1 MKRARARRSEA
12 GVSLLELVVSSALMV
27 FVTAV
32 LAELMLLAVTST
44 SRLTN
49 QVDAFNAT
57 KFTIERIKNDIRTA
71 RAIGSSDRQT
81 LTLYLPIFYTDPQN
95 DPASVLFNSG
105 SAENEFNGIPLKGGT
120 PYDTV
125 QYKLEQDSAHPG
137 EYLLKYSL
145 TPGARDFTGEVSY
158 RKEVSPSQTILTGI
172 VGPQDPLVGSDTP
185 EIFSFF
191 LRDRYDPDEGF
202 LGFDYSRTTPNAM
215 DGVRVDIEVKRP
227 KPSEQTDT
235 TTQKTLAVHGEA
247 FVRANKGN

>member
-1 MKRARARRSEA
+1 MKRVRLRRSEA

-71 RAIGSSDRQT
+71 RAIGPSDRQT

-95 DPASVLFNSG
+95 DPANILFNSG
-105 SAENEFNGIPLKGGT
+105 SAENEFNGIPLAGST
-120 PYDTV
+120 PFDTV
-125 QYKLEQDSAHPG
+125 QYKLEQDVTHPG
-137 EYLLKYSL
+137 EYLLKYSV
-145 TPGARDFTGEVSY
+145 TPGSRNFSGEVSY
-158 RKEVSPSQTILTGI
+158 RKEVNPAQIILTGI

-185 EIFSFF
+185 ELFTFF
-191 LRDRYDPDEGF
+191 LRDKYDPDEGF